1 MQYAVAVWGASQN
14 GPSIAL
20 RDLISWHNP
29 RSVKRQKES
38 SGCEVPFMK
47 RFCQGC
53 ESFVKSHLFCET
65 FPIFVAL
72 KRDIEKMEKEKT
84 QIQSPK
90 ALAWQRFRKNKLGMA
105 ASFFII
111 VFALLAIFAYCFI
124 PDPTPN
130 ANRQLLELSTQKPGF
145 EVDMLLVPKEIPNPK
160 QSFFKTLLQGKPD
173 DYIFIPYDSLK
184 ISATQTE
191 VFLFNPEKSGTI
203 RTETYSNQEITKKN
217 FSSQADAEN
226 YILRNCTKH
235 QKFLLG
241 TDQFGRDFLSRLVLG
256 SRISLTVGFIAVF
269 LSLLIGITVGSLGGF
284 FRGKVDDVVVWFI
297 NVVWSIPT
305 LLLVIAITF
314 ALGKGI
320 AQVFIAVGLTMW
332 VEVARIV
339 RGQIL
344 SIRETTFVE
353 AGKALGFKNIRIIFK
368 HILPNIIN
376 PIIVVSAA
384 NFASA
389 ILLEAGLS
397 FLGIGVQPPMPSWGS
412 MIKENYAFIIL
423 DAAYLAILPGIAIML
438 LVLAFMLVGNALR
451 DALDVKN

>member
-1 MQYAVAVWGASQN
+1 MEGKQTQN
-14 GPSIAL
+14 
-20 RDLISWHNP
+20 
-29 RSVKRQKES
+29 
-38 SGCEVPFMK
+38 
-47 RFCQGC
+47 
-53 ESFVKSHLFCET
+53 
-65 FPIFVAL
+65 
-72 KRDIEKMEKEKT
+72 
-84 QIQSPK
+84 QSPK
-90 ALAWQRFRKNKLGMA
+90 ALAWKRFRSNKLGMV
-105 ASFFII
+105 SCGF
-111 VFALLAIFAYCFI
+111 VLLWALLALFAYLII
-124 PDPTPN
+124 PDKTPN
-130 ANRQLLELSTQKPGF
+130 ANRQILEISTKKPGF
-145 EVDMLLVPKEIPNPK
+145 EVDMLMIPKETPPQKTPFFSFLLNGRPDDCIYLPFDSIHVDKEKTTVYLYQSEESLNVRTDIIDNQELTN
-160 QSFFKTLLQGKPD
+160 QSFVSSNEADK
-173 DYIFIPYDSLK
+173 YIRSHC
-184 ISATQTE
+184 
-191 VFLFNPEKSGTI
+191 V
-203 RTETYSNQEITKKN
+203 
-217 FSSQADAEN
+217 
-226 YILRNCTKH
+226 KH
-235 QKFLLG
+235 RKFLLG

-256 SRISLTVGFIAVF
+256 SRISLTVGFIAVL
-269 LSLLIGITVGSLGGF
+269 LSLMIGIVMGSLGGF
-284 FRGKVDDVVVWFI
+284 FRGKVDDAVVWFI

-353 AGKALGFKNIRIIFK
+353 AGRALGFRNLRIIFK
-368 HILPNIIN
+368 HILPNILN

-438 LVLAFMLVGNALR
+438 LVLAFMLIGNALR
-451 DALDVKN
+451 EALDVKN

>member
-1 MQYAVAVWGASQN
+1 MDGKPTQN
-14 GPSIAL
+14 
-20 RDLISWHNP
+20 
-29 RSVKRQKES
+29 
-38 SGCEVPFMK
+38 
-47 RFCQGC
+47 
-53 ESFVKSHLFCET
+53 
-65 FPIFVAL
+65 
-72 KRDIEKMEKEKT
+72 
-84 QIQSPK
+84 QSPK
-90 ALAWQRFRKNKLGMA
+90 ALAWKRFRSNKLGMV
-105 ASFFII
+105 SLGFVILW
-111 VFALLAIFAYCFI
+111 ALLALFAYLII
-124 PDPTPN
+124 PDKTPN
-130 ANRQLLELSTQKPGF
+130 ANRQILEISTKKPGF
-145 EVDMLLVPKEIPNPK
+145 EVDMLMVPKETPSAK
-160 QSFFKTLLQGKPD
+160 TSFLDFLLNGRPD
-173 DYIFIPYDSLK
+173 DCIYLPFDSLHINK
-184 ISATQTE
+184 ETTTVYLYQAEGASSVRTE
-191 VFLFNPEKSGTI
+191 IVDNTEFFANNNGPLTDSGTLVFTTNEDADSYI
-203 RTETYSNQEITKKN
+203 RSHCVK
-217 FSSQADAEN
+217 
-226 YILRNCTKH
+226 RR
-235 QKFLLG
+235 KFLLG

-256 SRISLTVGFIAVF
+256 SRISLTVGFIAVL
-269 LSLLIGITVGSLGGF
+269 LSLMIGIVIGSLGGF
-284 FRGKVDDVVVWFI
+284 FRGKVDDAVVWFI

-353 AGKALGFKNIRIIFK
+353 AGKALGFKDLRIIFR
-368 HILPNIIN
+368 HILPNILN

-438 LVLAFMLVGNALR
+438 LVLAFMLIGNALR
-451 DALDVKN
+451 EALDVKN

>member
-1 MQYAVAVWGASQN
+1 
-14 GPSIAL
+14 
-20 RDLISWHNP
+20 
-29 RSVKRQKES
+29 
-38 SGCEVPFMK
+38 
-47 RFCQGC
+47 
-53 ESFVKSHLFCET
+53 
-65 FPIFVAL
+65 
-72 KRDIEKMEKEKT
+72 
-84 QIQSPK
+84 
-90 ALAWQRFRKNKLGMA
+90 
-105 ASFFII
+105 
-111 VFALLAIFAYCFI
+111 
-124 PDPTPN
+124 
-130 ANRQLLELSTQKPGF
+130 
-145 EVDMLLVPKEIPNPK
+145 MLPKENPGPK
-160 QSFFKTLLQGKPD
+160 TPFFK
-173 DYIFIPYDSLK
+173 
-184 ISATQTE
+184 
-191 VFLFNPEKSGTI
+191 FLFNGRPDDCVYLPFDSIRVDAETTTVYLYQAEESQTI
-203 RTETYSNQEITKKN
+203 RTEVIDNEDIIGIGPSTGSGALTSAGSGTLASTGSGTFASAEEADTYIRSH
-217 FSSQADAEN
+217 
-226 YILRNCTKH
+226 CVKH
-235 QKFLLG
+235 RKFLLG

-256 SRISLTVGFIAVF
+256 SRISLTVGFIAVL
-269 LSLLIGITVGSLGGF
+269 LSLIIGIVMGSLGGF
-284 FRGKVDDVVVWFI
+284 FRGKVDDAVVWFI

-353 AGKALGFKNIRIIFK
+353 AGRALGFKNLRIIFR
-368 HILPNIIN
+368 HILPNILN

-438 LVLAFMLVGNALR
+438 LVLAFMLIGNALR
-451 DALDVKN
+451 EALDVKN

>member
-1 MQYAVAVWGASQN
+1 MEGK
-14 GPSIAL
+14 
-20 RDLISWHNP
+20 P
-29 RSVKRQKES
+29 RQE
-38 SGCEVPFMK
+38 
-47 RFCQGC
+47 
-53 ESFVKSHLFCET
+53 
-65 FPIFVAL
+65 
-72 KRDIEKMEKEKT
+72 
-84 QIQSPK
+84 QSPK
-90 ALAWQRFRKNKLGMA
+90 ALAWKRFRSNKLGMI
-105 ASFFII
+105 SCGFVILW
-111 VFALLAIFAYCFI
+111 ALLALFAYLII
-124 PDPTPN
+124 PDKTPN
-130 ANRQLLELSTQKPGF
+130 ANRQILEISTKKPGF
-145 EVDMLLVPKEIPNPK
+145 EVDMLMVPKENPNPK
-160 QSFFKTLLQGKPD
+160 TPFFQ
-173 DYIFIPYDSLK
+173 
-184 ISATQTE
+184 
-191 VFLFNPEKSGTI
+191 FLFNGRPDDCIYVPFDSIQINNETTIVYLYQSEESTTVRKEVVDNKDLIISGVSTGSTTAGFNSDKEADTYI
-203 RTETYSNQEITKKN
+203 RSH
-217 FSSQADAEN
+217 
-226 YILRNCTKH
+226 CVKH
-235 QKFLLG
+235 RKFLLG

-256 SRISLTVGFIAVF
+256 SRISLTVGFIAVL
-269 LSLLIGITVGSLGGF
+269 LSLMIGIVMGSLGGF
-284 FRGKVDDVVVWFI
+284 FRGKVDDAVVWFI

-353 AGKALGFKNIRIIFK
+353 AGRALGFKNLRIIFK
-368 HILPNIIN
+368 HILPNILN

-438 LVLAFMLVGNALR
+438 LVLAFMLIGNALR
-451 DALDVKN
+451 EALDVKN

>member
-1 MQYAVAVWGASQN
+1 MDGK
-14 GPSIAL
+14 P
-20 RDLISWHNP
+20 
-29 RSVKRQKES
+29 
-38 SGCEVPFMK
+38 
-47 RFCQGC
+47 
-53 ESFVKSHLFCET
+53 
-65 FPIFVAL
+65 
-72 KRDIEKMEKEKT
+72 T
-84 QIQSPK
+84 QQQSPR
-90 ALAWQRFRKNKLGMA
+90 ALAWKRFRSNKLGMVSCGFVLLWA
-105 ASFFII
+105 ML
-111 VFALLAIFAYCFI
+111 ALFAYLII
-124 PDPTPN
+124 PDKTPN
-130 ANRQLLELSTQKPGF
+130 ANRQILEISTKKPGF
-145 EVDMLLVPKEIPNPK
+145 EVDMLMLPKESPNPK
-160 QSFFKTLLQGKPD
+160 TPFFQ
-173 DYIFIPYDSLK
+173 
-184 ISATQTE
+184 
-191 VFLFNPEKSGTI
+191 FLFNGRPDDVIYLPFDSLLINKETTTVFLYQADGTSSV
-203 RTETYSNQEITKKN
+203 RTEVIDNKELLASGVSTGSTTAGFNSTEE
-217 FSSQADAEN
+217 ADA
-226 YILRNCTKH
+226 YIRSHCVKH
-235 QKFLLG
+235 RKFLLG

-256 SRISLTVGFIAVF
+256 SRISLCVGFIAVL
-269 LSLLIGITVGSLGGF
+269 LSLMIGIVMGSLGGF
-284 FRGKVDDVVVWFI
+284 FRGKVDDAVVWFI

-353 AGKALGFKNIRIIFK
+353 AGRALGFKNLRIIFK
-368 HILPNIIN
+368 HILPNILN

-438 LVLAFMLVGNALR
+438 LVLAFMLIGNALR
-451 DALDVKN
+451 EALDVKN

>member
-1 MQYAVAVWGASQN
+1 MVSCGFVLLW
-14 GPSIAL
+14 AL
-20 RDLISWHNP
+20 
-29 RSVKRQKES
+29 
-38 SGCEVPFMK
+38 M
-47 RFCQGC
+47 
-53 ESFVKSHLFCET
+53 
-65 FPIFVAL
+65 AL
-72 KRDIEKMEKEKT
+72 
-84 QIQSPK
+84 
-90 ALAWQRFRKNKLGMA
+90 
-105 ASFFII
+105 
-111 VFALLAIFAYCFI
+111 FAYLII
-124 PDPTPN
+124 PDKTPN
-130 ANRQLLELSTQKPGF
+130 ANRQILEISTKKPGF
-145 EVDMLLVPKEIPNPK
+145 EVDMLMIPKETPPQK
-160 QSFFKTLLQGKPD
+160 THFFG
-173 DYIFIPYDSLK
+173 
-184 ISATQTE
+184 
-191 VFLFNPEKSGTI
+191 FLFNGRPDDCIYLPFDSLHVDANQTIVYLYQSEESLNVRTEIIDNRDFLQVGPSTSSGTLA
-203 RTETYSNQEITKKN
+203 
-217 FSSQADAEN
+217 FSSEEEADT
-226 YILRNCTKH
+226 YIRSHCVKH
-235 QKFLLG
+235 CKFLLG

-256 SRISLTVGFIAVF
+256 SRISLTVGFIAVL
-269 LSLLIGITVGSLGGF
+269 LSLMIGIVMGSLGGF
-284 FRGKVDDVVVWFI
+284 FRGKVDDAVVWFI

-353 AGKALGFKNIRIIFK
+353 AGKALGFKNLRIIFK
-368 HILPNIIN
+368 HILPNILN

-438 LVLAFMLVGNALR
+438 LVLAFMLIGNALR
-451 DALDVKN
+451 EALDVKN

>member
-1 MQYAVAVWGASQN
+1 MKKKN
-14 GPSIAL
+14 GPTL
-20 RDLISWHNP
+20 
-29 RSVKRQKES
+29 
-38 SGCEVPFMK
+38 
-47 RFCQGC
+47 
-53 ESFVKSHLFCET
+53 
-65 FPIFVAL
+65 
-72 KRDIEKMEKEKT
+72 
-84 QIQSPK
+84 SPGQM
-90 ALAWQRFRKNKLGMA
+90 AWQRFLKNRVGLS
-105 ASFFII
+105 ASVFII
-111 VFALLAIFAYCFI
+111 LFAFVAIFAYFII

-145 EVDMLLVPKEIPNPK
+145 EVDMLLVPKDKPAPK
-160 QSFFKTLLQGKPD
+160 QSFFTTLIHGRPD
-173 DYIFIPYDSLK
+173 DFVFIPFDS
-184 ISATQTE
+184 ITVEIDHTE
-191 VFLFNPEKSGTI
+191 VFLFSPEASGNPRTI
-203 RTETYSNQEITKKN
+203 TLSNREIAGINFATPIEAKN
-217 FSSQADAEN
+217 FITS
-226 YILRNCTKH
+226 NCIRH

-241 TDQFGRDFLSRLVLG
+241 TDQFGRDFFSRLVLG
-256 SRISLTVGFIAVF
+256 SRISLMVGFIAVF
-269 LSLLIGITVGSLGGF
+269 LSLIIGITVGSLGGF
-284 FRGKVDDVVVWFI
+284 FRGKVDDIVIWFI

-344 SIRETTFVE
+344 AIRESTFVE
-353 AGKALGFKNIRIIFK
+353 AGKSLGFKNIRIIFK

>member
-1 MQYAVAVWGASQN
+1 M
-14 GPSIAL
+14 
-20 RDLISWHNP
+20 
-29 RSVKRQKES
+29 
-38 SGCEVPFMK
+38 
-47 RFCQGC
+47 
-53 ESFVKSHLFCET
+53 
-65 FPIFVAL
+65 
-72 KRDIEKMEKEKT
+72 
-84 QIQSPK
+84 
-90 ALAWQRFRKNKLGMA
+90 AWRRFRSNTLGMV
-105 ASFFII
+105 ASFF
-111 VFALLAIFAYCFI
+111 VLLWALVALFAYLII
-124 PDPTPN
+124 PDKTPN
-130 ANRQLLELSTQKPGF
+130 ANRQLLEISTKKPGF
-145 EVDMLLVPKEIPNPK
+145 EVDMLMIPKETPPAK
-160 QSFFKTLLQGKPD
+160 TLFFKFLLQGRPD
-173 DYIFIPYDSLK
+173 DCTYLPFDSLHINK
-184 ISATQTE
+184 EQTT
-191 VFLFNPEKSGTI
+191 VFLYQSEAGSSVRTEIIKNEELMRSGVSTNSTTANRGIGPSTGSGTL
-203 RTETYSNQEITKKN
+203 S
-217 FSSQADAEN
+217 FASDAEADH
-226 YILRNCTKH
+226 YIRSHCVKH
-235 QKFLLG
+235 RKFLLG

-256 SRISLTVGFIAVF
+256 SRISLTVGFIAVL
-269 LSLLIGITVGSLGGF
+269 LSLMIGIVVGSMGGF
-284 FRGKVDDVVVWFI
+284 FRGKVDDAVVWFI

-353 AGKALGFKNIRIIFK
+353 AGRALGFRDLRIIFK
-368 HILPNIIN
+368 HILPNILN

-438 LVLAFMLVGNALR
+438 LVLAFMLIGNALR
-451 DALDVKN
+451 EALDVKN

>member
-1 MQYAVAVWGASQN
+1 
-14 GPSIAL
+14 
-20 RDLISWHNP
+20 
-29 RSVKRQKES
+29 
-38 SGCEVPFMK
+38 MK
-47 RFCQGC
+47 GKPKQ
-53 ESFVKSHLFCET
+53 E
-65 FPIFVAL
+65 
-72 KRDIEKMEKEKT
+72 
-84 QIQSPK
+84 QSPK
-90 ALAWQRFRKNKLGMA
+90 ALAWKRFRSNKLGMV
-105 ASFFII
+105 SCGFVILW
-111 VFALLAIFAYCFI
+111 ALLALFAYLII
-124 PDPTPN
+124 PDKTPN
-130 ANRQLLELSTQKPGF
+130 ANRQILEISTKKPGF
-145 EVDMLLVPKEIPNPK
+145 EVDMLMVPKETPPAK
-160 QSFFKTLLQGKPD
+160 TPFFQ
-173 DYIFIPYDSLK
+173 
-184 ISATQTE
+184 
-191 VFLFNPEKSGTI
+191 FLFNGRPDDCIYLPFDSIRVDKETTTVYLYQAEESSTV
-203 RTETYSNQEITKKN
+203 RTEVVDNTELISVGPSTGSGILTFTSEVE
-217 FSSQADAEN
+217 ADS
-226 YILRNCTKH
+226 YVRSHCVKH
-235 QKFLLG
+235 RKFLLG

-256 SRISLTVGFIAVF
+256 SRISLTVGFIAVL
-269 LSLLIGITVGSLGGF
+269 LSLMIGIVMGSLGGF
-284 FRGKVDDVVVWFI
+284 FRGKVDDAVVWFI

-353 AGKALGFKNIRIIFK
+353 AGRALGFNNLRIIFK
-368 HILPNIIN
+368 HILPNILN

-438 LVLAFMLVGNALR
+438 LVLAFMLIGNALR
-451 DALDVKN
+451 EALDVKN

>member
-1 MQYAVAVWGASQN
+1 M
-14 GPSIAL
+14 
-20 RDLISWHNP
+20 
-29 RSVKRQKES
+29 ES
-38 SGCEVPFMK
+38 KPK
-47 RFCQGC
+47 Q
-53 ESFVKSHLFCET
+53 
-65 FPIFVAL
+65 
-72 KRDIEKMEKEKT
+72 
-84 QIQSPK
+84 QSPR
-90 ALAWQRFRKNKLGMA
+90 ALAWKRFRSNTLGMI
-105 ASFFII
+105 SLGFVILW
-111 VFALLAIFAYCFI
+111 ALLALFAYLII
-124 PDPTPN
+124 PDKTPN
-130 ANRQLLELSTQKPGF
+130 ANRQILEISTKKPGF
-145 EVDMLLVPKEIPNPK
+145 EVDMLMVPKETPP
-160 QSFFKTLLQGKPD
+160 QKTAFLDLLLNGRPD
-173 DYIFIPYDSLK
+173 DCIYMPFDSIK
-184 ISATQTE
+184 VDANQTTVYLYQAE
-191 VFLFNPEKSGTI
+191 ESQNT
-203 RTETYSNQEITKKN
+203 RTEIIDNQELTKEA
-217 FSSQADAEN
+217 FASAEEADI
-226 YILRNCTKH
+226 YIRNHCIKH
-235 QKFLLG
+235 RKFLLG

-256 SRISLTVGFIAVF
+256 SRISLTVGFIAVL
-269 LSLLIGITVGSLGGF
+269 LSLMIGIMMGSLGGF

-353 AGKALGFKNIRIIFK
+353 AGRALGFKDLRIIFR
-368 HILPNIIN
+368 HILPNILN

-438 LVLAFMLVGNALR
+438 LVLAFMLIGNALR
-451 DALDVKN
+451 EALDVKN

>member
-1 MQYAVAVWGASQN
+1 MDEQPKQN
-14 GPSIAL
+14 
-20 RDLISWHNP
+20 
-29 RSVKRQKES
+29 
-38 SGCEVPFMK
+38 
-47 RFCQGC
+47 
-53 ESFVKSHLFCET
+53 
-65 FPIFVAL
+65 
-72 KRDIEKMEKEKT
+72 
-84 QIQSPK
+84 QSPK
-90 ALAWQRFRKNKLGMA
+90 ALAWKRFRSNKLGMV
-105 ASFFII
+105 SCGF
-111 VFALLAIFAYCFI
+111 VLLWALLALFAYLVI
-124 PDPTPN
+124 PDKTPN
-130 ANRQLLELSTQKPGF
+130 ANRQILEISTKKPGF
-145 EVDMLLVPKEIPNPK
+145 EVDMLMVPKETPPAK
-160 QSFFKTLLQGKPD
+160 TPFFQ
-173 DYIFIPYDSLK
+173 
-184 ISATQTE
+184 
-191 VFLFNPEKSGTI
+191 FLFNGRPDDCIYLPFDSLRVDATATTVYLYQAEESQST
-203 RTETYSNQEITKKN
+203 RTEILDNQELTAKA
-217 FSSQADAEN
+217 FATAAEADT
-226 YILRNCTKH
+226 YIRSHCVKH
-235 QKFLLG
+235 RKFLLG

-256 SRISLTVGFIAVF
+256 SRISLTVGFIAVL
-269 LSLLIGITVGSLGGF
+269 LSLMIGIVMGSLGGF
-284 FRGKVDDVVVWFI
+284 FRGKVDDAVVWFI

-353 AGKALGFKNIRIIFK
+353 AGKALGFKNLRIIFR
-368 HILPNIIN
+368 HILPNILN

-438 LVLAFMLVGNALR
+438 LVLAFMLIGNALR
-451 DALDVKN
+451 EALDVKN

>member
-1 MQYAVAVWGASQN
+1 M
-14 GPSIAL
+14 
-20 RDLISWHNP
+20 D
-29 RSVKRQKES
+29 
-38 SGCEVPFMK
+38 
-47 RFCQGC
+47 
-53 ESFVKSHLFCET
+53 
-65 FPIFVAL
+65 
-72 KRDIEKMEKEKT
+72 EKKT
-84 QIQSPK
+84 QNQSPK
-90 ALAWQRFRKNKLGMA
+90 ALAWKRFRSNKLGMVA
-105 ASFFII
+105 CGF
-111 VFALLAIFAYCFI
+111 VLLWALLAMFAYLVI
-124 PDPTPN
+124 PDKTPN
-130 ANRQLLELSTQKPGF
+130 ANRQILEISTKKPGF
-145 EVDMLLVPKEIPNPK
+145 EVDMLMVPKETPPA
-160 QSFFKTLLQGKPD
+160 KTPFLQ
-173 DYIFIPYDSLK
+173 
-184 ISATQTE
+184 
-191 VFLFNPEKSGTI
+191 FLFNGRPDDCIYLPFDSIKVEKETTTVYLYQAEESSTVRTEVIDNLELVKVGPSTLRQAQGSGTSVFTSEKEADTYI
-203 RTETYSNQEITKKN
+203 RSH
-217 FSSQADAEN
+217 
-226 YILRNCTKH
+226 CVKH
-235 QKFLLG
+235 RRFLLG

-256 SRISLTVGFIAVF
+256 SRISLTVGFIAVL
-269 LSLLIGITVGSLGGF
+269 LSLMIGIMVGSLGGF

-353 AGKALGFKNIRIIFK
+353 AGKAFGFKDLRIIFR
-368 HILPNIIN
+368 HILPNILS

-438 LVLAFMLVGNALR
+438 LVLAFMLIGNALR
-451 DALDVKN
+451 EALDVKN

>member
-1 MQYAVAVWGASQN
+1 MDEQPKQN
-14 GPSIAL
+14 
-20 RDLISWHNP
+20 
-29 RSVKRQKES
+29 
-38 SGCEVPFMK
+38 
-47 RFCQGC
+47 
-53 ESFVKSHLFCET
+53 
-65 FPIFVAL
+65 
-72 KRDIEKMEKEKT
+72 
-84 QIQSPK
+84 QSPK
-90 ALAWQRFRKNKLGMA
+90 ALAWKRFRSNKLGMA
-105 ASFFII
+105 SCGF
-111 VFALLAIFAYCFI
+111 VLLWALLALFAYLVI
-124 PDPTPN
+124 PDKTPN
-130 ANRQLLELSTQKPGF
+130 ANRQILEISTKKPGF
-145 EVDMLLVPKEIPNPK
+145 EVDMLMVPKETPPAK
-160 QSFFKTLLQGKPD
+160 TPFFQ
-173 DYIFIPYDSLK
+173 
-184 ISATQTE
+184 
-191 VFLFNPEKSGTI
+191 FLFNGRPDDCIYLPFDSIHVEANATTVYLYQAEESSTVRMEVIDNHDLIGPSTLRQAQGSGTSVSSGGVSTLRQAQGSTTATFTSSEEADTYI
-203 RTETYSNQEITKKN
+203 RSH
-217 FSSQADAEN
+217 
-226 YILRNCTKH
+226 CVKH
-235 QKFLLG
+235 RKFLLG

-256 SRISLTVGFIAVF
+256 SRISLTVGLIAVL
-269 LSLLIGITVGSLGGF
+269 LSLMIGIVMGSLGGF
-284 FRGKVDDVVVWFI
+284 FRGKVDDAVVWFI

-353 AGKALGFKNIRIIFK
+353 AGKALGFKNLRIIFR
-368 HILPNIIN
+368 HILPNILN

-438 LVLAFMLVGNALR
+438 LVLAFMLIGNALR
-451 DALDVKN
+451 EALDVKN

>member
-1 MQYAVAVWGASQN
+1 MDGKPKQN
-14 GPSIAL
+14 
-20 RDLISWHNP
+20 
-29 RSVKRQKES
+29 
-38 SGCEVPFMK
+38 
-47 RFCQGC
+47 
-53 ESFVKSHLFCET
+53 
-65 FPIFVAL
+65 
-72 KRDIEKMEKEKT
+72 
-84 QIQSPK
+84 QSPK
-90 ALAWQRFRKNKLGMA
+90 ALAWKRFRSNKLGMV
-105 ASFFII
+105 SLGFVILW
-111 VFALLAIFAYCFI
+111 ALLALFAYLII
-124 PDPTPN
+124 PDKTPN
-130 ANRQLLELSTQKPGF
+130 ANRQILEISTKKPGF
-145 EVDMLLVPKEIPNPK
+145 EVDMLMVPKETPP
-160 QSFFKTLLQGKPD
+160 QKTAFLDFLLNGRPD
-173 DYIFIPYDSLK
+173 DCIYLPFDSIKVEIEKTIVYLYQAEESSTTR
-184 ISATQTE
+184 IE
-191 VFLFNPEKSGTI
+191 VI
-203 RTETYSNQEITKKN
+203 DNQELTG
-217 FSSQADAEN
+217 QAFASASEAEI
-226 YILRNCTKH
+226 YIKSHCIKH
-235 QKFLLG
+235 RKFLLG

-256 SRISLTVGFIAVF
+256 SRISLTVGFIAVL
-269 LSLLIGITVGSLGGF
+269 LSLVIGIMMGSLGGF
-284 FRGKVDDVVVWFI
+284 FRGKVDDAVVWFI

-353 AGKALGFKNIRIIFK
+353 AGRALGFKDLRIIFR
-368 HILPNIIN
+368 HILPNILN

-438 LVLAFMLVGNALR
+438 LVLAFMLIGNALR
-451 DALDVKN
+451 EALDVKN

>member
-1 MQYAVAVWGASQN
+1 MDEQQKQN
-14 GPSIAL
+14 
-20 RDLISWHNP
+20 
-29 RSVKRQKES
+29 
-38 SGCEVPFMK
+38 
-47 RFCQGC
+47 
-53 ESFVKSHLFCET
+53 
-65 FPIFVAL
+65 
-72 KRDIEKMEKEKT
+72 
-84 QIQSPK
+84 QSPK
-90 ALAWQRFRKNKLGMA
+90 ALAWKRFRSNKLGMA
-105 ASFFII
+105 SCGFVLIW
-111 VFALLAIFAYCFI
+111 ALLALFAYLVI
-124 PDPTPN
+124 PDKTPN
-130 ANRQLLELSTQKPGF
+130 ANRQILEISTKKPGF
-145 EVDMLLVPKEIPNPK
+145 EVDMLMVPKETPPAK
-160 QSFFKTLLQGKPD
+160 TPFFQ
-173 DYIFIPYDSLK
+173 
-184 ISATQTE
+184 
-191 VFLFNPEKSGTI
+191 FLFNGRPDDCIYLPFDSIRVDKESTIVYLYQGEESSTVRTEIVENRELLNSGPSILRGASGAAGSGTLVFTSDQEADTYI
-203 RTETYSNQEITKKN
+203 RSH
-217 FSSQADAEN
+217 
-226 YILRNCTKH
+226 CVKH
-235 QKFLLG
+235 RKFLLG

-256 SRISLTVGFIAVF
+256 SRISLTVGFIAVL
-269 LSLLIGITVGSLGGF
+269 LSLMIGIVMGSLGGF
-284 FRGKVDDVVVWFI
+284 FRGKVDDAVVWFI

-353 AGKALGFKNIRIIFK
+353 AGKALGFRNLRIIFR
-368 HILPNIIN
+368 HILPNILT

-438 LVLAFMLVGNALR
+438 LVLAFMLIGNALR
-451 DALDVKN
+451 EALDVKN

>member
-1 MQYAVAVWGASQN
+1 MDS
-14 GPSIAL
+14 
-20 RDLISWHNP
+20 
-29 RSVKRQKES
+29 
-38 SGCEVPFMK
+38 
-47 RFCQGC
+47 
-53 ESFVKSHLFCET
+53 
-65 FPIFVAL
+65 
-72 KRDIEKMEKEKT
+72 KT
-84 QIQSPK
+84 KQAQSPK
-90 ALAWQRFRKNKLGMA
+90 ALAWKRFRSNKLGMA
-105 ASFFII
+105 SCGFVILW
-111 VFALLAIFAYCFI
+111 ALLALFAYLII
-124 PDPTPN
+124 PDKTPN
-130 ANRQLLELSTQKPGF
+130 ANRQILEISTKKPGF
-145 EVDMLLVPKEIPNPK
+145 EVDMLMIPKETPPQK
-160 QSFFKTLLQGKPD
+160 TPFFD
-173 DYIFIPYDSLK
+173 
-184 ISATQTE
+184 
-191 VFLFNPEKSGTI
+191 FLFNGRPDDCIYLPFDSIHVDANQTTVYLYQSEESLNV
-203 RTETYSNQEITKKN
+203 RTETIDNRDFIQISPSTGSGTFAFDSAEE
-217 FSSQADAEN
+217 ADT
-226 YILRNCTKH
+226 YIRSHCVKH
-235 QKFLLG
+235 RKFLLG

-256 SRISLTVGFIAVF
+256 SRISLTVGFIAVL
-269 LSLLIGITVGSLGGF
+269 LSLMIGIVMGSLGGF
-284 FRGKVDDVVVWFI
+284 FRGKVDDLVVWFI

-353 AGKALGFKNIRIIFK
+353 AGRALGFKNLRIIFK
-368 HILPNIIN
+368 HILPNILN

-438 LVLAFMLVGNALR
+438 LVLAFMLIGNALR
-451 DALDVKN
+451 EALDVKN

>member
-1 MQYAVAVWGASQN
+1 MDSKPKQA
-14 GPSIAL
+14 
-20 RDLISWHNP
+20 
-29 RSVKRQKES
+29 
-38 SGCEVPFMK
+38 
-47 RFCQGC
+47 
-53 ESFVKSHLFCET
+53 
-65 FPIFVAL
+65 
-72 KRDIEKMEKEKT
+72 
-84 QIQSPK
+84 QSPK
-90 ALAWQRFRKNKLGMA
+90 ALAWKRFRSNKLGMA
-105 ASFFII
+105 SCGFVILW
-111 VFALLAIFAYCFI
+111 ALLALFAYLII
-124 PDPTPN
+124 PDKTPN
-130 ANRQLLELSTQKPGF
+130 ANRQILEISTKKPGF
-145 EVDMLLVPKEIPNPK
+145 EVDMLMIPKETPPQK
-160 QSFFKTLLQGKPD
+160 TPFFDFLFNGRPD
-173 DYIFIPYDSLK
+173 DCIYLPFDSIRVDKERTTVYLYQGEE
-184 ISATQTE
+184 SSTARTE
-191 VFLFNPEKSGTI
+191 VFDNKELLINAPSTGSGTFDSAEEADTYI
-203 RTETYSNQEITKKN
+203 RSH
-217 FSSQADAEN
+217 
-226 YILRNCTKH
+226 CVKH
-235 QKFLLG
+235 RKFLLG

-256 SRISLTVGFIAVF
+256 SRISLTVGFIAVL
-269 LSLLIGITVGSLGGF
+269 LSLMIGIVMGSLGGF
-284 FRGKVDDVVVWFI
+284 FRGKVDDLVVWFI

-353 AGKALGFKNIRIIFK
+353 AGRALGFKNLRIIFK
-368 HILPNIIN
+368 HILPNILN

-438 LVLAFMLVGNALR
+438 LVLAFMLIGNALR
-451 DALDVKN
+451 EALDVKN